1 MFAGQELPHLLTVNA
16 SIQNESLKV
25 NWSYSQNIYRAETI
39 EGLALNYLDRLGF
52 YLESADYS
60 SDSYSV
66 SDFSLVELS
75 DDELNSILENFDN

>member
-1 MFAGQELPHLLTVNA
+1 MFAGQELPHLLAVNA
-16 SIQNESLKV
+16 FIKNESLEV

-39 EGLALNYLDRLGF
+39 EGLALNYLECLGF
-52 YLESADYS
+52 YLDSVNCS

-66 SDFSLVELS
+66 SDFSLVELN